1 MPSAAT
7 CCVELGQARRSGGM
21 IREAHAAFD
30 ESISLA
36 DRIGDEDRVLAAAV
50 AFGARTVGI
59 REWGETDPRLIA
71 LLERQL
77 GRIGDS
83 DPAAASVSSP
93 LSPLS

>member
-1 MPSAAT
+1 
-7 CCVELGQARRSGGM
+7 M
-21 IREAHAAFD
+21 IREAHRAFD

-50 AFGARTVGI
+50 AFGAPQLWGS

-83 DPAAASVSSP
+83 DPARRVRILATLATE
-93 LSPLS
+93 L